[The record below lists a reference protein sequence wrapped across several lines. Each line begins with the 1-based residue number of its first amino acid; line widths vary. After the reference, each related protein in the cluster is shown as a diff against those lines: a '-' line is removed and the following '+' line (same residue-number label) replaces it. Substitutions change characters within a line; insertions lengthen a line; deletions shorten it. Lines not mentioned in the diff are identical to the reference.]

1 MNPSTVA
8 LVQNALG
15 LHIKKGQRIMGC
27 PGFSLHF
34 REVTYIIYIRNQ
46 KGTSY
51 IFDSIM
57 RIYRTHTFIKVHL
70 PTGFTNADIFI
81 YKE

>member
-1 MNPSTVA
+1 MNPGTVT

-15 LHIKKGQRIMGC
+15 PHIKKGQMILGW

-34 REVTYIIYIRNQ
+34 REVTYIIYIMNQ

-57 RIYRTHTFIKVHL
+57 RIYRTHTFIKVYL
-70 PTGFTNADIFI
+70 PTGFANADIFI
-81 YKE
+81 